1 MARFNDE
8 NLKNFKET
16 TGDVEKVVESFFQ
29 DLLIRIDKTTKDLRA
44 LLKDLNHKVK
54 KLVILYQHKFREEF
68 QTVRDEH
75 ERFQEDVYKSKLL
88 VSLNLY
94 PYYFFLIHH

>member
-1 MARFNDE
+1 MSRISDDS
-8 NLKNFKET
+8 LKNFKQT

-54 KLVILYQHKFREEF
+54 KLVILYQQKFREEF
-68 QTVRDEH
+68 QTVREEH
-75 ERFQEDVYKSKLL
+75 ERFQEDIYKSKYF
-88 VSLNLY
+88 NLM
-94 PYYFFLIHH
+94 IS